1 MTLLDWNVSRSVP
14 HTHTHSVCGGWFRS
28 GWMLMRKCQCFLVIV
43 AIWKGYNTTK
53 IHINVGLGQLRE
65 MKLPHSCPSIRTQFS
80 VVCAKSWN
88 ACHKSPGALICV
100 AGVEAIT
107 SLLRRKLLL
116 GNTHTPHPCCAN
128 YHLTL
133 SKQWVC
139 GCHSDTMAAVQ
150 CFTDSWECVNTFHHD
165 TKIVIV
171 GSICCW
177 HMCGYDV
184 YLLYNRKCICS
195 LLI

>member
-1 MTLLDWNVSRSVP
+1 MACAHDSLGCCNSIQFHVVVWPFLIGMYQEVC
-14 HTHTHSVCGGWFRS
+14 HTHTHSVWGLAQKWLDVDEETS
-28 GWMLMRKCQCFLVIV
+28 VFLVIV

-65 MKLPHSCPSIRTQFS
+65 MKLPHSCPSIRTQCS

-133 SKQWVC
+133 SKQ
-139 GCHSDTMAAVQ
+139 
-150 CFTDSWECVNTFHHD
+150 
-165 TKIVIV
+165 
-171 GSICCW
+171 
-177 HMCGYDV
+177 
-184 YLLYNRKCICS
+184 
-195 LLI
+195 